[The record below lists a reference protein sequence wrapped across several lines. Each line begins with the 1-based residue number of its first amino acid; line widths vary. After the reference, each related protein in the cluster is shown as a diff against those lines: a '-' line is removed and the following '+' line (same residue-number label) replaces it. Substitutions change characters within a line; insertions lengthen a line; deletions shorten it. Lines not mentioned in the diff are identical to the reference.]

1 MKALLALLLLAATA
15 SASAAAPP
23 KVFRYAFE
31 IAETSFDPH
40 RISDV
45 YSNIVNQGMFE
56 SPLTYDYLARPLK
69 LKPQT
74 VASLP
79 EISADGTTYTLRVK
93 PGIYFADD
101 PAFKGKKRELV
112 AADYIY
118 SLKRLLDPKV
128 VASQQAEVEPY
139 VVGAEEAASQA
150 RKANRFDYD
159 ATIEGIK
166 VLER

>member
-1 MKALLALLLLAATA
+1 MKALLALLLLAAAA
-15 SASAAAPP
+15 STPAADPP

-74 VASLP
+74 VVSMP

-93 PGIYFADD
+93 PGIWFTPEICISPSSRPSASN
-101 PAFKGKKRELV
+101 V
-112 AADYIY
+112 
-118 SLKRLLDPKV
+118 LKIATVSRMP
-128 VASQQAEVEPY
+128 SSSEV
-139 VVGAEEAASQA
+139 
-150 RKANRFDYD
+150 F
-159 ATIEGIK
+159 GIGP
-166 VLER
+166 RSR